1 MAEKKRQDNG
11 GAIFA
16 LIVMVLAVFS
26 MAVLSPGIIAASI
39 ARFLFGELG
48 IGPLWG
54 TALSVSL
61 LVLGACYRKYGE
73 DDYWKNYLGLSF
85 SLFIIGG
92 LFCLFTSGN
101 NALLQTVKLMYP
113 FMPL

>member
-1 MAEKKRQDNG
+1 MAAKRKQDNG
-11 GAIFA
+11 GGIFA

-26 MAVLSPGIIAASI
+26 MVVLSPGIIAASI

-61 LVLGACYRKYGE
+61 LVLGTCYKKYGE
-73 DDYWKNYLGLSF
+73 DEYWKSYLGISLG
-85 SLFIIGG
+85 LFIIGG

-101 NALLQTVKLMYP
+101 NALYQTVKLMYP